1 MQQFSC
7 CMETLITLTDE
18 LFQKIYSDPKFRN
31 DITFAAKWIDKS
43 NNVEQWHASSY
54 PQNYI
59 VTEEQITIAKDE
71 REKANISIRE
81 KHKNDLLFKGMGS
94 EFSPRWEDDI
104 TNHRI
109 RTYFKNRHGRLFF
122 IEILASNDK
131 KLIVDC
137 AQDIDA
143 EKEFKAKQEAV
154 NVEMQKYNRGDSEYF
169 NLQKKKNDLWSE
181 EPTCNY
187 GGVRKLEDKYICTQS
202 DIIRLVNEVFE
213 CDFKRMII
221 DEYNIKL
228 VDDEALCQ
236 SPDSD
241 YEVIIDEADFIES
254 HRKKYPLPF
263 DELTMYSSYD
273 QVLGKTPN
281 DYTPQQRFERW
292 TKIMAQSEL
301 EIQEYF
307 QDSEGCEGCVS
318 LDQQNYWCKSYGL
331 PCSYN
336 PILKCLGM
344 ACGGAGKQVSP
355 TQLTLF

>member
-1 MQQFSC
+1 
-7 CMETLITLTDE
+7 MESLITLTDE
-18 LFQKIYSDPKFRN
+18 LFKNIYSDPKFRN
-31 DITFAAKWIDKS
+31 DIIFAAKWIDKS
-43 NNVEQWHASSY
+43 NSVEQWHASSY
-54 PQNYI
+54 PKKYI

-81 KHKNDLLFKGMGS
+81 KHKNDLLFKAMGF

-109 RTYFKNRHGRLFF
+109 RTYFKNRRGRLFF

-143 EKEFKAKQEAV
+143 EREFKAKQEAI
-154 NVEMQKYNRGDSEYF
+154 NIEMQKYNRGDSAYF

-228 VDDEALCQ
+228 ADDEALCQ
-236 SPDSD
+236 SLGSD
-241 YEVIIDEADFIES
+241 CEVFADN
-254 HRKKYPLPF
+254 
-263 DELTMYSSYD
+263 SS
-273 QVLGKTPN
+273 
-281 DYTPQQRFERW
+281 
-292 TKIMAQSEL
+292 
-301 EIQEYF
+301 
-307 QDSEGCEGCVS
+307 
-318 LDQQNYWCKSYGL
+318 
-331 PCSYN
+331 
-336 PILKCLGM
+336 
-344 ACGGAGKQVSP
+344 KQVSP